1 MKFKLYLQDPDGVST
16 SIDDCVLKLVDKIE
30 GLSDEEKA
38 DLYAKRVETTTEA
51 LSPWTDDGESFTVE
65 VDTDLGIAVLAKR
78 GA

>member
-1 MKFKLYLQDPDGVST
+1 MKLKLYLQDPDGVST
-16 SIDDCVLKLVDKIE
+16 SIEDYAQASVDKID

-38 DLYAKRVETTTEA
+38 DLYAKRVEATNEA

-65 VDTDLGIAVLAKR
+65 VDTDLGIAVLTKR